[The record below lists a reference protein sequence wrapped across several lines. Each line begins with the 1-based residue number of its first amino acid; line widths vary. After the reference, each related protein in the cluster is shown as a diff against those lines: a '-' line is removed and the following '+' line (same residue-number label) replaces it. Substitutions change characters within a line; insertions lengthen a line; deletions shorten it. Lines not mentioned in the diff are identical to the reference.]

1 MDGGAQ
7 PTLLRGIENM
17 ARSIAGLFE
26 DRTQAEQ
33 AVEDLKAA
41 GFSQDR
47 IGIVMQDKQ
56 QTRAVNE
63 AHDTHSTESAIGG
76 SLIGGTAGA
85 LLAATGALVIPGIG
99 PFISGGILA
108 TSLVGGAAGWLVG
121 GLTGLGIP
129 KEEAKYYEG
138 RVQQGAALVTVD
150 AAGRDAEARQI
161 LLRDG
166 AEDLQSRGFG
176 GGYDTTAA
184 TTGATIIG
192 ATEMA
197 QPIQSAT
204 AQTYQQPMQPAQ
216 SSTVQTAQ
224 TTNANDV
231 RVPVYEEELVA
242 SKRAEE
248 VGHVHLHKEVT
259 TEQASIPVT
268 LEREQV
274 TVERVPVNQ
283 TVDLSG
289 AQGAFQGTDIDVP
302 VMGEEAVVGKT
313 TREVEEVRLRKQE
326 VTEQQQV
333 SDTVRRE
340 RVVVD
345 RDGVDQTGS
354 GTTSS
359 IIQNSGTTLNDTT
372 R

>member
-1 MDGGAQ
+1 
-7 PTLLRGIENM
+7 M

-26 DRTQAEQ
+26 DRAQAER

-56 QTRAVNE
+56 QTREVNE
-63 AHDTHSTESAIGG
+63 AHGTHSTESAIGG

-121 GLTGLGIP
+121 GLAGLGIP
-129 KEEAKYYEG
+129 NEEAQYYEG

-161 LLRDG
+161 LLQDG

-176 GGYDTTAA
+176 GGYDTTA
-184 TTGATIIG
+184 TIG
-192 ATEMA
+192 AATMGAPTMGTIETA
-197 QPIQSAT
+197 QPIQST
-204 AQTYQQPMQPAQ
+204 TSQTYQQPVRQVQPVQ
-216 SSTVQTAQ
+216 QVQTTQAATSR
-224 TTNANDV
+224 TTDTNDV

-242 SKRAEE
+242 GKREE
-248 VGHVHLHKEVT
+248 EIGSVHLHKEVT
-259 TEQASIPVT
+259 TEQESIPVT
-268 LEREQV
+268 LERERV

-283 TVDLSG
+283 AVDLTS
-289 AQGAFQGTDIDVP
+289 AQGAFQQADIEVP

-313 TREVEEVRLRKQE
+313 AREVEEVRLRKQD

-333 SDTVRRE
+333 SDTVRKE

-345 RDGVDQTGS
+345 GVEQTGMS
-354 GTTSS
+354 TTGTT
-359 IIQNSGTTLNDTT
+359 IQNQGTTLNDTT
-372 R
+372 RGQ